1 MSIRVQDLAK
11 IKGNKLVLSKTKLEL
26 AAVRPGALSD
36 DGVDESIRY
45 DEDRLKL
52 LRVLV
57 SEKAKGTYHRLFSG
71 KQLMFNLDV
80 KTLIQKIKILGEIS
94 RETGATTRCFILDL
108 NSLDCRKGCNVCG
121 MEKIAKKLQD
131 GFESM
136 KEGPG
141 NNMNYMN
148 RIIT

>member
-36 DGVDESIRY
+36 DGIDESIRY

-57 SEKAKGTYHRLFSG
+57 SEKAKGTYHRLSSG
-71 KQLMFNLDV
+71 K
-80 KTLIQKIKILGEIS
+80 
-94 RETGATTRCFILDL
+94 
-108 NSLDCRKGCNVCG
+108 
-121 MEKIAKKLQD
+121 
-131 GFESM
+131 
-136 KEGPG
+136 
-141 NNMNYMN
+141 
-148 RIIT
+148 